1 MDLRHPVLEL
11 LCRFNREVTVVSC
24 GNSRR
29 IIVIMNT
36 FTNKSKARPM
46 NNKGVPNAS
55 ANG

>member
-24 GNSRR
+24 GNSKR

-36 FTNKSKARPM
+36 FTNKSKARPI